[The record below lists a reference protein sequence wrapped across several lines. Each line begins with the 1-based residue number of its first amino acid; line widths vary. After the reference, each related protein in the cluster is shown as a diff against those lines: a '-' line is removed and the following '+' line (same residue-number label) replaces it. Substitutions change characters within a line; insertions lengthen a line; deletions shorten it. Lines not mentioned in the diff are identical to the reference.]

1 MSSVEKIN
9 KVNNTSEKKGG
20 LIKFFKEFKAEFKR
34 ITWASRQEVKKAT
47 ITVLTFCLIYIV
59 AITVLDFVFKNLSQF
74 ILK

>member
-1 MSSVEKIN
+1 MGSVEKIN
-9 KVNNTSEKKGG
+9 KVNNTSAKKGG